1 MKYFCIGHNK
11 CATSTLATIFK
22 ANKISSHHG
31 PMNWNLQDYDSFSDT
46 GGVPFISSDKKN
58 KIIHHSTN
66 LQEHHSHT
74 CKDFDIGNLIWL
86 DELFNGSIFIY
97 NMRSLEGWM
106 LSRILH
112 GLRLGGEINQ
122 FFPTTDAMLLDWI
135 CMRDYYM
142 KKVFEYFSTSSSSL
156 VLVDIGHSSWVD
168 FLIDFLSFKKEFSF
182 PSRNTTKENK
192 ESSYANLISFYD
204 KYEISKKK
212 RDSVIPSDLVDI
224 SKNFPSNISYE

>member
-11 CATSTLATIFK
+11 CATSTLTSTFK

-31 PMNWNLQDYDSFSDT
+31 PMSWSLQDYDSFSDT
-46 GGVPFISSDKKN
+46 GGVPFINSDKKS

-66 LQEHHSHT
+66 LKEHHSYG

-86 DELFNGSIFIY
+86 DNLFNDSIFIY

-112 GLRLGGEINQ
+112 GIRLGGEINQ
-122 FFPTTDAMLLDWI
+122 FFPATDAMLLDWV
-135 CMRDYYM
+135 CMRDCYM
-142 KKVFEYFSTSSSSL
+142 QKVFQYFSRSDSTL
-156 VLVDIGHSSWVD
+156 VLVDIGQPLWVD
-168 FLIDFLSFKKEFSF
+168 FLINFLGFEKG
-182 PSRNTTKENK
+182 PSLPPRNVTRENK
-192 ESSYANLISFYD
+192 ELSYSNLISFYN
-204 KYEISKKK
+204 KHGISK
-212 RDSVIPSDLVDI
+212 RERESVIPSDLIDV